1 MRDVL
6 RRLLGAGTGPMVGAD
21 LLAMGTAA
29 VMARAMSL
37 GETLVL
43 PSHVVFTLPREEL
56 QLFESDQLR
65 DGLTRSL
72 QRAVAQRAE
81 EHVGRLR
88 RARAEPGTVVG
99 GDLRITLVAGAE
111 REVEARFSGP
121 DIMPSPE
128 GAPSWEGAPSPCG
141 PDNAELTVLDRTRP
155 GGAALD
161 DVTRLDCDLR
171 LVLQCDGEVVGTMFA
186 STVPLTVGRDPASGL
201 VVPQAKEKVS
211 RQALVVTRSGVSA
224 VEVEVVNRNGA
235 WTTERLRGGRAPG
248 AGAGAARGR
257 RSRVGPGERCTLRV
271 GEAIELDQAATVSLT
286 LEGRI
291 P

>member
-1 MRDVL
+1 
-6 RRLLGAGTGPMVGAD
+6 MVGAD

-56 QLFESDQLR
+56 RLFESDQLR

-88 RARAEPGTVVG
+88 RAHAEPVTVVG
-99 GDLRITLVAGAE
+99 GDLRITMVAGAE
-111 REVEARFSGP
+111 REVDARFSGP
-121 DIMPSPE
+121 GSLPSQE
-128 GAPSWEGAPSPCG
+128 GAPSRCG
-141 PDNAELTVLDRTRP
+141 PDDAELTVLELPVLDHTIP
-155 GGAALD
+155 GGAAPD

-171 LVLQCDGEVVGTMFA
+171 LVLWCDGDMVAAAFA
-186 STVPLTVGRDPASGL
+186 TPVPLTVGRDPVSGL

-224 VEVEVVNRNGA
+224 VEVEIVNRNGA
-235 WTTERLRGGRAPG
+235 WTTERPRGDRAS
-248 AGAGAARGR
+248 AARAARGR

-286 LEGRI
+286 LEGRV